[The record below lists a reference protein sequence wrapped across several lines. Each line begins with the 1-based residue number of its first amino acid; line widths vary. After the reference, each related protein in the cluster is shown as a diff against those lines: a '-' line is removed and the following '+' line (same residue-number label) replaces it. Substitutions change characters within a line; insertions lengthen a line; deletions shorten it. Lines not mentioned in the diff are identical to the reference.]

1 MVIMNTRTE
10 EYLLSK
16 IRGIYKSF
24 DLGHNEKHFD
34 EVFYGMKRI
43 LENEETP
50 EYVREKS
57 DVLLIAAAYHDT
69 GLLIE
74 RENHEKFSVII
85 FRNDH
90 EFRQICQMSDDDREL
105 VEKIIGEHR
114 SRYSDTTGFSNYLK
128 DADKVS
134 GLNIL
139 RSTERVVGF
148 NIMKWVDT
156 NKTLTAVE
164 YDSLVEKCMSVIET
178 RAEFRGFRTNAANK
192 AFEKEINEFVSIRDD
207 KNAYESV
214 VKSWINSMIKHS

>member
-105 VEKIIGEHR
+105 VENIIGEHR

-134 GLNIL
+134 GLNMF

-148 NIMKWVDT
+148 NIMKWVD
-156 NKTLTAVE
+156 NKKPITDVE
-164 YDSLVEKCMSVIET
+164 RDALVEKCMSVIEN

-192 AFEKEINEFVSIRDD
+192 AFEKEINEFVSIKDD
-207 KNAYESV
+207 RGVYENNI
-214 VKSWINSMIKHS
+214 KTWINSMIKLS